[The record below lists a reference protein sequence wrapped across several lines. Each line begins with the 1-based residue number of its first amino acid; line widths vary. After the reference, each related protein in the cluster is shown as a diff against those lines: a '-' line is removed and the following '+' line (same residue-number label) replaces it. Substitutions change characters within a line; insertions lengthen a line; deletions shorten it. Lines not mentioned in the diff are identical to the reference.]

1 MAVRRCSAS
10 LTSLTICSRS
20 RRQARPHPCP
30 TLSAP
35 PPAPSAP
42 ALFRPIAPLRSL
54 RASTRSGSATASIGL
69 AQIRK
74 GHDEIYDGWDP
85 TICEKIEALELP
97 NRFITSGGHRNG
109 DMRQRA
115 RGGTRFVAPL
125 PAQAQPQSEYLS
137 GLNAIVTDDVLD
149 RLDARLRELDKDASL
164 EEAFTDC
171 FDSSALT
178 AEDAARGRKHAGK
191 LALFARKRQ
200 RKGREVTMRELH
212 HEVCLT
218 LTL

>member
-1 MAVRRCSAS
+1 VTSRPTGIRRAKYEGTFAIFD
-10 LTSLTICSRS
+10 LK
-20 RRQARPHPCP
+20 
-30 TLSAP
+30 
-35 PPAPSAP
+35 
-42 ALFRPIAPLRSL
+42 ALDDAQMRKVIQMQCKSHFFDHL
-54 RASTRSGSATASIGL
+54 L
-69 AQIRK
+69 AFTEIRK

-97 NRFITSGGHRNG
+97 NRFVTSGGHRNG

-115 RGGTRFVAPL
+115 RGGDRFVAPL
-125 PAQAQPQSEYLS
+125 PAQAQALSEYLR

-149 RLDARLRELDKDASL
+149 RLDARLRGLDKDASL

-171 FDSSALT
+171 FDPSALT

-218 LTL
+218 ITL